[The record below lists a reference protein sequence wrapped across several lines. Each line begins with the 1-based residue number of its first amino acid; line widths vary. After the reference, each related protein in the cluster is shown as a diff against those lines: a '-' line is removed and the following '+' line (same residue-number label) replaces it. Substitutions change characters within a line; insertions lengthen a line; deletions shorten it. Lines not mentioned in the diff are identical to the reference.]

1 MVATGV
7 LARAGGVIETAAV
20 NGVQIVCENIPHLRS
35 VSFGIWINAGSRDE
49 PDDKAGLFHFLE
61 HLVFKGAAGRGAR
74 AINVE
79 IDELGGNVDAFTSRE
94 TTAYIAHV
102 LGERLDQAFD
112 LVADLTLDSVFPEG
126 EIEKERQVILDEIR
140 MGEDNPTESIFD
152 RLYPLRWP
160 GHPLGRPITG
170 SEETVNT
177 ITRDDIVRARD
188 MFYRPPRL
196 FVSASGAVTLEKMV
210 KLVERRFGGMD
221 QGAPVERPTSPPEV
235 KTGGQIVNKPLEQAH
250 IVLSAPGVR
259 MASRRRNQMAILNTI
274 LGGGASSRLFQ
285 KIREEM
291 GLVYSIHSFFEQYVE
306 TGIFGIYAAC
316 APALLEKVW
325 SATLEEMEGI
335 LKNPPSHEELERAKS
350 MSVGALR
357 MSFESPNARMSQM
370 ALQEMYYGKALSRE
384 EMIDEIIKV
393 DERGVCSLAEAL
405 LDGRKYTALVL
416 GPMKKGRDKI
426 FRKWP

>member
-1 MVATGV
+1 MATGV
-7 LARAGGVIETAAV
+7 RVRAGGVIETTAV

-94 TTAYIAHV
+94 TTAYVAHV
-102 LGERLDQAFD
+102 LGDRLDQAFD
-112 LVADLTLDSVFPEG
+112 LVSALTLDSIFPEE
-126 EIEKERQVILDEIR
+126 EIEKERLVILDEIR
-140 MGEDNPTESIFD
+140 MGEDNPTESVFD

-160 GHPLGRPITG
+160 GHPLGRPIAG
-170 SEETVNT
+170 SEDTVNA
-177 ITRDDIVRARD
+177 ITRDDIVSARD

-196 FVSASGAVTLEKMV
+196 IVSASGAVTLGKLAR
-210 KLVERRFGGMD
+210 LVEQRFGGMA
-221 QGAPVERPTSPPEV
+221 QGALVERSSSAPRIR
-235 KTGGQIVNKPLEQAH
+235 TGGQIVTKPLEQAH
-250 IVLSAPGVR
+250 LVLSAPGVS
-259 MASRRRNQMAILNTI
+259 MSSHRRNEMAILNTI

-306 TGIFGIYAAC
+306 TGLFGVYAAC
-316 APALLEKVW
+316 APGLLEKVW
-325 SATLEEMEGI
+325 AATLDEMEGT
-335 LKNPPSHEELERAKS
+335 LKNPPSAEELERAKS

-370 ALQEMYYGKALSRE
+370 ALQKLYYGEALSRE
-384 EMIDEIIKV
+384 EMVDEINRV
-393 DERGVCSLAEAL
+393 DGRGVCGLAEEL
-405 LDGRKYTALVL
+405 LGKREYTAIVL
-416 GPMKKGRDKI
+416 GPVKKRREKM
-426 FRKWP
+426 FRGWL

>member
-1 MVATGV
+1 M
-7 LARAGGVIETAAV
+7 IETTAV
-20 NGVQIVCENIPHLRS
+20 NGVSIVCEHIPHLQS
-35 VSFGIWINAGSRDE
+35 VAFGIWINAGSRDE

-61 HLVFKGAAGRGAR
+61 HLVFKGAAGRDAR

-94 TTAYIAHV
+94 TTGYVAHV

-112 LVADLTLDSVFPEG
+112 LVADLTLDSIFPEE
-126 EIEKERQVILDEIR
+126 EIEKERQIILDEIR

-152 RLYPLRWP
+152 KLYPLRWP

-170 SEETVNT
+170 TVETVNA

-210 KLVERRFGGMD
+210 SLVKRRFGGMS
-221 QGAPVERPTSPPEV
+221 QGSPVDRPSLLPQV
-235 KTGGQIVNKPLEQAH
+235 KTGGHIVAKPLEQAH
-250 IVLSAPGVR
+250 IVLVAPGVK
-259 MASRRRNQMAILNTI
+259 MASPRRNEMAILNI
-274 LGGGASSRLFQ
+274 LLGGGASSRLFQ
-285 KIREEM
+285 KLREEM

-306 TGIFGIYAAC
+306 TGLFGIYAAC
-316 APALLEKVW
+316 SPGLLEKVW
-325 SATLEEMEGI
+325 AAILEEMEGMV
-335 LKNPPSHEELERAKS
+335 KNPPTPNEMQRAKS
-350 MSVGALR
+350 MSIGSLL

-370 ALQEMYYGKALSRE
+370 ALQEMYYGKAYSRE
-384 EMIDEIIKV
+384 EMIAEIKEI
-393 DERGVCSLAEAL
+393 DERGVCSLAEEL

-416 GPMKKGRDKI
+416 GPLKKGRDKI